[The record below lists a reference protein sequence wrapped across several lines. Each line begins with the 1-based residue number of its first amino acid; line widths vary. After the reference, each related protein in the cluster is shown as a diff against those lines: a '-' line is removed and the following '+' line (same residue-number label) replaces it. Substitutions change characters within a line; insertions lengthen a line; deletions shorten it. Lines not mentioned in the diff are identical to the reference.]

1 MSSPEIL
8 DFEMLLSPCENNSP
22 FGDDSRLDSSINSL
36 YFKVKDARSAARSIE
51 RATEQGNNPENQT
64 PDWDTVV
71 ELSEELIS
79 TKAKDLE
86 IASYLIEGLART
98 NGFPGIRDGFKLIKE
113 ITENFWD
120 GLYPS
125 PDEDGLLTKI
135 GPINAL
141 NGIDSEG
148 VLLQPIRRISLTTIG
163 STRCFSMADW
173 INVCKLENL
182 DQDTLVKR
190 IERGAPNPQEFH
202 ATVSESSAEFFLN
215 LLEDIEECKSN
226 LKEMSDLIDNKCGT
240 VLSQTSSL
248 KNLLVEIQDALKIF
262 AADKIASA
270 QRKNAIQEQNSN
282 EDGNENI
289 ELVSVQNQSGGR
301 SQVRTRDEA
310 LKQLKI
316 ISEFFLR
323 TEPHSP
329 LSYSISQSV
338 RWGKLSLPELLSEL
352 IPDHGAREY
361 ISKVTGLR
369 LDLDSGAISASGEN
383 QD

>member
-8 DFEMLLSPCENNSP
+8 DFEVLLAPCENNSP
-22 FGDDSRLDSSINSL
+22 FGEDPRLDSSITSL

-51 RATEQGNNPENQT
+51 RATEQGSNTDNDS
-64 PDWDTVV
+64 PDWETVI
-71 ELSEELIS
+71 ELSEEIIS

-86 IASYLIEGLART
+86 VASYLIEGLART
-98 NGFPGIRDGFKLIKE
+98 KGFPGIRDGFKLVKN

-125 PDEDGLLTKI
+125 PDEEGIVTKI

-148 VLLQPIRRISLTTIG
+148 VLLQPIRRIPLTTMG
-163 STRCFSMADW
+163 ATRYFSMADW
-173 INVCKLENL
+173 VNVCKLQNL
-182 DQDTLVKR
+182 DQDTLEKR
-190 IERGAPNPQEFH
+190 IERGAPNPHEFYS
-202 ATVSESSAEFFLN
+202 TVNDTSPEFYLT
-215 LLEDIEECKSN
+215 LLEDIEECKSILN
-226 LKEMSDLIDNKCGT
+226 EMSDLIDKKCEE

-248 KNLLVEIQDALKIF
+248 RNLFEEIITALKSF
-262 AADKIASA
+262 ASEKIESA
-270 QRKNAIQEQNSN
+270 QNKNAVQETNSN
-282 EDGNENI
+282 EESDENTG
-289 ELVSVQNQSGGR
+289 LVSVENQSGGR
-301 SQVRTRDEA
+301 AQVRTRDEA

-316 ISEFFLR
+316 ISDFFLR

-361 ISKVTGLR
+361 ISKLTGLR
-369 LDLDSGAISASGEN
+369 LDFDPGTNNNSGD
-383 QD
+383 QQ

>member
-8 DFEMLLSPCENNSP
+8 DFEMLLAPCENNSP
-22 FGDDSRLDSSINSL
+22 FGDDSRLDSSVNSL

-125 PDEDGLLTKI
+125 PDEDGLATKI

-163 STRCFSMADW
+163 STRYFSMADW
-173 INVCKLENL
+173 LNVCKLENL
-182 DQDTLVKR
+182 DQDTLEKR

-202 ATVSESSAEFFLN
+202 ATVSESSGEFFLN

-248 KNLLVEIQDALKIF
+248 KNLLEEIQAALKIF

-289 ELVSVQNQSGGR
+289 ELVSVQNQSGDR

-316 ISEFFLR
+316 ISDFFLR

-329 LSYSISQSV
+329 ISYSISQSV